1 VKIRLTITPDEYDK
15 GVAALE
21 RSFDLTE
28 VSDFRLSRSSQ
39 GNPRRAPWGY
49 VYAEGQPKSPDTSTN
64 R

>member
-1 VKIRLTITPDEYDK
+1 VKIRLTITPDEYDE

-21 RSFDLTE
+21 RAFDLTE

-39 GNPRRAPWGY
+39 ANPHRAQWGY
-49 VYAEGQPKSPDTSTN
+49 VYAEGRPASPDTRTN